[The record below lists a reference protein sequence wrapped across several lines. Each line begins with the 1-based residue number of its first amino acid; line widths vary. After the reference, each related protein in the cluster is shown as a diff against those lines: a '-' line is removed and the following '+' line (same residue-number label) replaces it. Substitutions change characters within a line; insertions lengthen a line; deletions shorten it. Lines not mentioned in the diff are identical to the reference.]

1 VRLDLA
7 GGGNADEAT
16 DLALQSDGK
25 IVATV
30 QARIGGVIYKHA
42 VERLNEDG
50 TPDAGF
56 GSNGLATQ
64 SFAAGGD
71 YARAVAIDA
80 GGRIMTTGCSRTN
93 SATSD
98 DFLVTRRNADGSL
111 DTSFANNGTL
121 AVDFFGTA
129 DGGECIAIQTDG
141 KILAAGSALNGSVN
155 GLAIIRV
162 LP

>member
-1 VRLDLA
+1 VPPRRSSGIGGGTGKVRLDLA

-42 VERLNEDG
+42 IERLNEDG

-80 GGRIMTTGCSRTN
+80 GGRIMTTGYSRTN

-98 DFLVTRRNADGSL
+98 DFLVTRRAPRS
-111 DTSFANNGTL
+111 GT
-121 AVDFFGTA
+121 TRS
-129 DGGECIAIQTDG
+129 GGV
-141 KILAAGSALNGSVN
+141 KALF
-155 GLAIIRV
+155 R
-162 LP
+162 